1 MGDTEIAAAFEASA
15 LVPDDDRP
23 EAAARAIDDAL
34 ACHLDHEIGPVE
46 EGAPRIS
53 HASDRARWL
62 RAEAASGAIP
72 LLASE
77 EEPSVFFNA
86 GALVAR
92 ISPYG
97 HATIRALLKFPTS
110 HMANTARVVAGV
122 GRALQA
128 YWGMATPQPA
138 RSTMALQHVHPG
150 QKRVPPL
157 GLPKLKGGIV
167 LASTAVP
174 HELGWINYWPAPAAA
189 LLGFPDPDRDAE
201 WLPYSTKLDDGGWIV
216 QLTADPLDL
225 ARPEHLDAVKRAY
238 KRFAAIGRAA
248 RR

>member
-1 MGDTEIAAAFEASA
+1 MNEISCAFESSE
-15 LVPDDDRP
+15 LVPDDVRP

-34 ACHLDHEIGPVE
+34 ACHLDHEIGPAS

-62 RAEAASGAIP
+62 CTRAASGAIP

-86 GALVAR
+86 RTVAAR
-92 ISPYG
+92 SSPYG
-97 HATIRALLKFPTS
+97 HATIRAMLELPAS
-110 HMANTARVVAGV
+110 YIANTARVVAGV

-138 RSTMALQHVHPG
+138 RDTMVMQRVHPG

-225 ARPEHLDAVKRAY
+225 ERPEHLDAVKRAY